1 MIKVINEQLESKI
14 IEDVDAYV
22 RELKRDDNIVY
33 AVNIVCDSNMDVITA
48 SSIGE
53 DMIRCFKEKG
63 LHLIV
68 FLECEHMKYEF
79 YELKKE

>member
-1 MIKVINEQLESKI
+1 MKLFYILSDEYQNDFKWLRFLPHVKNEQLGI
-14 IEDVDAYV
+14 
-22 RELKRDDNIVY
+22 R
-33 AVNIVCDSNMDVITA
+33 NIVCDSDMDVITA